1 MGDIISFRHG
11 RCDHRRSNF
20 SLRQNAS
27 LYLRFRVGRHEMAA
41 DTNQTSNI
49 STLTSHPD
57 EYFVHLPDKTI
68 CRLELE
74 ASVTLFCG
82 VASLCVCALPLAFVF
97 LTLIICKIGYEMLE
111 CDVVTVWLFIPYAR
125 EMLLFHSVISRE
137 KSWIL
142 QSVASNSSVL
152 FPSGTKW
159 QSDWITNIL
168 KSIEQY
174 QLFYMEKKIVPVFN
188 LPFNATWIFTEE
200 LSKLTFNWL
209 ISTDCQRLLTPLTNY
224 LRH

>member
-1 MGDIISFRHG
+1 MKLTEYFEWKQKGPSVFKETWHIRNASFPYWLLPITCDQKNQIAKEHGRCHTTPSAVFWGNAEIQSCWWRILVLFILTSPYWSGRVPFPEPCKGYFTFITRVFEMGDIISFRHG

-49 STLTSHPD
+49 STLNSHPD

-68 CRLELE
+68 W
-74 ASVTLFCG
+74 
-82 VASLCVCALPLAFVF
+82 P
-97 LTLIICKIGYEMLE
+97 
-111 CDVVTVWLFIPYAR
+111 
-125 EMLLFHSVISRE
+125 
-137 KSWIL
+137 
-142 QSVASNSSVL
+142 
-152 FPSGTKW
+152 GTKW

-168 KSIEQY
+168 KSTEQY

-188 LPFNATWIFTEE
+188 LPFNATWIFTGRIIQV
-200 LSKLTFNWL
+200 NV
-209 ISTDCQRLLTPLTNY
+209 
-224 LRH
+224 

>member
-1 MGDIISFRHG
+1 MSNHFMDPCFIHFNESLLVGKSCVPGTLLWIHFHCESFEMGDTFSLCRG

-20 SLRQNAS
+20 SLRQTAS

-49 STLTSHPD
+49 SILTSHPD

-97 LTLIICKIGYEMLE
+97 LTLIVCKIELSSFQ
-111 CDVVTVWLFIPYAR
+111 CDVTTVLILIPYAR
-125 EMLLFHSVISRE
+125 EMLLLHSVVSPLLYVVRSRE
-137 KSWIL
+137 FSKAL
-142 QSVASNSSVL
+142 RRTLPRCFFVHQQRRCAS
-152 FPSGTKW
+152 
-159 QSDWITNIL
+159 
-168 KSIEQY
+168 
-174 QLFYMEKKIVPVFN
+174 PV
-188 LPFNATWIFTEE
+188 E
-200 LSKLTFNWL
+200 L
-209 ISTDCQRLLTPLTNY
+209 RNY
-224 LRH
+224 